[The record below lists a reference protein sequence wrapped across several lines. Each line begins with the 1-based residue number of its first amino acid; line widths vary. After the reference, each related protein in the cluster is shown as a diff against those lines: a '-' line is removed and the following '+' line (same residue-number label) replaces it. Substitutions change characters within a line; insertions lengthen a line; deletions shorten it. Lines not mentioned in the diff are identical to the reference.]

1 MMELITQPNYES
13 KHKDVVIYST
23 RFFENGTK
31 EIFIEHQ
38 VGPFGDGGI
47 KLRSANFKYN
57 RYFSKFVFLK
67 ENELLRDF
75 LNSIFLFEY
84 NFKGLPYEFDIETI
98 NLNKTNKLKRFIE
111 VKKEQHIL
119 KFKLQGRK
127 RIIRYE
133 TLYWRIREEIISYL
147 EQTKGETEI
156 VKKLKELFKSSV
168 NDNKTYDE
176 YLDEK
181 AKQLLKLDLSYLM
194 KQGG

>member
-67 ENELLRDF
+67 ETELLSYIDKFNKEITDF
-75 LNSIFLFEY
+75 VFDEVWNFLVSVANY
-84 NFKGLPYEFDIETI
+84 DIT
-98 NLNKTNKLKRFIE
+98 TNRAEEDLFI
-111 VKKEQHIL
+111 
-119 KFKLQGRK
+119 
-127 RIIRYE
+127 
-133 TLYWRIREEIISYL
+133 
-147 EQTKGETEI
+147 
-156 VKKLKELFKSSV
+156 
-168 NDNKTYDE
+168 
-176 YLDEK
+176 
-181 AKQLLKLDLSYLM
+181 
-194 KQGG
+194 